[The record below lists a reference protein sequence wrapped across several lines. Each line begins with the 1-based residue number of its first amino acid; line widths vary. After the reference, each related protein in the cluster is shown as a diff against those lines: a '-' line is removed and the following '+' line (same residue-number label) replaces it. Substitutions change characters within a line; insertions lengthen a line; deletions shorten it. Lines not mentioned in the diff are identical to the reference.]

1 MIDRMTDKR
10 PSGAPLAGSPVI
22 HVRAYTL
29 LGGVSIEQRK
39 ARETPTA

>member
-1 MIDRMTDKR
+1 M
-10 PSGAPLAGSPVI
+10 PAAPLPGSPLV

-39 ARETPTA
+39 QR